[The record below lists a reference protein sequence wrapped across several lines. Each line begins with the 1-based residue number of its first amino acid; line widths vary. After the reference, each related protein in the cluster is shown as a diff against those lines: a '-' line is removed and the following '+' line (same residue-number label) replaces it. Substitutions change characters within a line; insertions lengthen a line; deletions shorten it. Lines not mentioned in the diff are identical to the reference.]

1 MINLKQLEIMY
12 QQWMQD
18 NTSYIYRW
26 FEFVELASKQM
37 PASQQEIIDALTKTY
52 WFKKPNND

>member
-26 FEFVELASKQM
+26 FDFVELVAKETNVAQDVIVR
-37 PASQQEIIDALTKTY
+37 ELEKTY
-52 WFKKPNND
+52 WFKKSND